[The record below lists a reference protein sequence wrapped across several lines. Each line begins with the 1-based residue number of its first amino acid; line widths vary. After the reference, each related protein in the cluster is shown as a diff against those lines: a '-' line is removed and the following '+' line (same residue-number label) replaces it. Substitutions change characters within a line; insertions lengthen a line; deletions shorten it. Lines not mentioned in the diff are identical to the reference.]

1 MTVSTTTINNNNP
14 VNIVFEKRFT
24 KKYADQYMQL
34 LQDATVADH
43 YIKTWKLYNL
53 CRQSVGLSH
62 PKTLDVCYWQLDIHN
77 NLIER
82 NQPE

>member
-1 MTVSTTTINNNNP
+1 MTISTTTINNNNLP
-14 VNIVFEKRFT
+14 YIVFEKRFN
-24 KKYADQYMQL
+24 KQYADEYLQL
-34 LQDATVADH
+34 LQDASVADH

-77 NLIER
+77 MLKN
-82 NQPE
+82 

>member
-1 MTVSTTTINNNNP
+1 MI
-14 VNIVFEKRFT
+14 KYT
-24 KKYADQYMQL
+24 KKHADQYSKL
-34 LQDATVADH
+34 LDNAIIADH
-43 YIKTWKLYNL
+43 YVKTWKLYNL